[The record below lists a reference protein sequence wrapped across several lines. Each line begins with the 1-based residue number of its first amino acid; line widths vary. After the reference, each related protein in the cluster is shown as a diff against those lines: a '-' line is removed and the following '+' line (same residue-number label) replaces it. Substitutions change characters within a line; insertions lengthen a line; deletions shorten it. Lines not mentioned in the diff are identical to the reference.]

1 MIVMKIYRDIDGDL
15 TFDRQGEAV
24 FTVRSK
30 TMSGIY
36 NMFEMLNQIE
46 ERENTNLEDYV

>member
-1 MIVMKIYRDIDGDL
+1 MIVMKLYRDIDGDL
-15 TFDRQGEAV
+15 TFDKQGESV

-36 NMFEMLNQIE
+36 NMTEMLAQIE
-46 ERENTNLEDYV
+46 NRENTNLEDYV